1 MDGYDGELWT
11 LTYGFDVEAV
21 VCAELQRD
29 GGGELGEQPG
39 VVPGQGHRLRA
50 VVTLLAHSH
59 LHQGHTMELVFL

>member
-1 MDGYDGELWT
+1 M
-11 LTYGFDVEAV
+11 EAV

-59 LHQGHTMELVFL
+59 LQRGQWNWSLFKLVLHLQVDYN

>member
-1 MDGYDGELWT
+1 M
-11 LTYGFDVEAV
+11 EAV